1 MKNVLRMTVLLVN
14 LAAFLPFSFS
24 AMSSYVMADSPK
36 DVPPL
41 EVTLY
46 TSLISF
52 VPGGGNQ
59 DVKCTLVNVS
69 SDEVVIDSQ
78 VRDVAGNII
87 DSTNPFPVQS
97 GFATVVFNDTL
108 GEAYCAFVISGLT
121 RKQALE
127 AVRASGC
134 VWDNGNCIA
143 TFEAR

>member
-87 DSTNPFPVQS
+87 D
-97 GFATVVFNDTL
+97 
-108 GEAYCAFVISGLT
+108 C
-121 RKQALE
+121 
-127 AVRASGC
+127 
-134 VWDNGNCIA
+134 
-143 TFEAR
+143 